1 MILRR
6 ISKGSKDPSTLVSVV
21 QAKGQFLQEI
31 HSILT
36 IMLGP
41 PPNPADAFAW
51 EYYDA
56 NGRFQKVSKTPLEFA
71 SSLSSKE
78 GIRSCGG
85 TDVNELFSLVN
96 DPRNQ
101 YSRHLTVERLGNVGG
116 GRPVTYVNVD
126 MMVRIP
132 IHILHFISC

>member
-1 MILRR
+1 
-6 ISKGSKDPSTLVSVV
+6 VA
-21 QAKGQFLQEI
+21 QAKETFLQEI

-36 IMLGP
+36 ILLGP
-41 PPNPADAFAW
+41 PPKPSDSFTW

-56 NGRFQKVSKTPLEFA
+56 NGKFHKASKTPLEFA
-71 SSLSSKE
+71 SGLSSKE
-78 GIRSCGG
+78 GIRACGG

-101 YSRHLTVERLGNVGG
+101 YDRHLTVERLGNVVG

-126 MMVRIP
+126 MNVGIP
-132 IHILHFISC
+132 SLFDVAYAR